1 MNFDRD
7 EADLFGA
14 VDAFAVQT
22 YLLENSWQEE
32 EVIADR
38 HVILSNNRN
47 GRKYLIFLPL
57 DKDVPDF
64 PNRMLELFKTLEA
77 FEQKQQ
83 LRIVANFVD
92 IKTL

>member
-1 MNFDRD
+1 MNSD
-7 EADLFGA
+7 EEKVDLFSA

-22 YLLENSWQEE
+22 YLLENGWQEE
-32 EVIADR
+32 EVVADR

-47 GRKYLIFLPL
+47 GRKYLIFLSL

-77 FEQKQQ
+77 FEQKQKS
-83 LRIVANFVD
+83 RILASFVNM
-92 IKTL
+92 KTF